1 MIPTMSNERL
11 NECLALVK
19 TALEDMKAKNITV
32 LNVEDL
38 TDVMERI
45 VIADGTSK
53 RHVRAM
59 ADSLGADAKQA
70 GFMPLGREGGNDS
83 DWTLIDLGAVVVH
96 MMMPA
101 AREFY
106 DLEGLWSSPEQLAEL
121 VAVPREKK
129 TAGRRNKNK

>member
-1 MIPTMSNERL
+1 MITTMTNERL
-11 NECLALVK
+11 EECLALVK
-19 TALEDMKAKNITV
+19 TALDDMKAKNITV
-32 LNVEDL
+32 MNVEDL

-59 ADSLGADAKQA
+59 ADSLGAEAKLA

-96 MMMPA
+96 MMIPS

>member
-1 MIPTMSNERL
+1 MTNTMTDERL
-11 NECLALVK
+11 EECLALVK
-19 TALEDMKAKNITV
+19 TTLEDMKAKNITV
-32 LNVEDL
+32 LDVQDL
-38 TDVMERI
+38 TDVMERM

-59 ADSLGADAKQA
+59 ADSLGAEAKQS

-106 DLEGLWSSPEQLAEL
+106 DLEGLWSSPESLAEL
-121 VAVPREKK
+121 VATPREKK
-129 TAGRRNKNK
+129 AGRRN

>member
-1 MIPTMSNERL
+1 MSNTMTNERL
-11 NECLALVK
+11 EECLTLV
-19 TALEDMKAKNITV
+19 TSTLDGMKAKNITV
-32 LNVEDL
+32 LDVEDL
-38 TDVMERI
+38 TDVMEHM
-45 VIADGTSK
+45 VIAEGTSK

-70 GFMPLGREGGNDS
+70 GFMPLGREGGTDS

-96 MMMPA
+96 MMTPA

-121 VAVPREKK
+121 VATPREKK

>member
-1 MIPTMSNERL
+1 MTNTMTDDRL
-11 NECLALVK
+11 KECLAVVESTLD
-19 TALEDMKAKNITV
+19 DMKAKNITV
-32 LNVEDL
+32 MNVESL

-45 VIADGTSK
+45 VIANGTSK

-59 ADSLGADAKQA
+59 ADSVGAEVKQA

-96 MMMPA
+96 MMTPQ

-106 DLEGLWSSPEQLAEL
+106 DLEGLWSSPESLAEL
-121 VAVPREKK
+121 VATPREKK
-129 TAGRRNKNK
+129 AGRRN

>member
-1 MIPTMSNERL
+1 MSNTMTNARL
-11 NECLALVK
+11 EECLTLV
-19 TALEDMKAKNITV
+19 TSTLDGMKAKNITV
-32 LNVEDL
+32 LDVEDL
-38 TDVMERI
+38 TDVMEHM
-45 VIADGTSK
+45 VIAEGTSK

-70 GFMPLGREGGNDS
+70 GFMPLGREGGTDS

-96 MMMPA
+96 MMTPA

-106 DLEGLWSSPEQLAEL
+106 DLEGLWSSPDQFAEL
-121 VAVPREKK
+121 VATPREKK

>member
-1 MIPTMSNERL
+1 MIETMTNDRL
-11 NECLALVK
+11 EQCLALVN
-19 TALEDMKAKNITV
+19 TALLDIKAKNITV

-59 ADSLGADAKQA
+59 ADSLGAEAKLA
-70 GFMPLGREGGNDS
+70 GFMPLGREGGSDS

-96 MMMPA
+96 MMTPA

>member
-1 MIPTMSNERL
+1 MTNTMTNERL
-11 NECLALVK
+11 EKCLATVQS
-19 TALEDMKAKNITV
+19 ALEDMKAKNITV

-59 ADSLGADAKQA
+59 ADSLGAEAKQA

-96 MMMPA
+96 MMTPA

-106 DLEGLWSSPEQLAEL
+106 DLEGLWSSSESLAEL

-129 TAGRRNKNK
+129 AGRRN

>member
-1 MIPTMSNERL
+1 MSNTMTTERL
-11 NECLALVK
+11 ETCLTLV
-19 TALEDMKAKNITV
+19 TSALEDMKAKNITV

-59 ADSLGADAKQA
+59 ADSLGAEAKQG

-96 MMMPA
+96 MMTPA

-106 DLEGLWSSPEQLAEL
+106 DLEGLWSSAENLAEL

-129 TAGRRNKNK
+129 AGRRN

>member
-1 MIPTMSNERL
+1 MSNTMTDERL
-11 NECLALVK
+11 EQCLALVK
-19 TALEDMKAKNITV
+19 TSLEDLKAKNITV

-38 TDVMERI
+38 TDVMERM

-106 DLEGLWSSPEQLAEL
+106 DLEGLWSSPESLAEL

-129 TAGRRNKNK
+129 AGRRN

>member
-1 MIPTMSNERL
+1 MTPTMTNERL
-11 NECLALVK
+11 EQCLALVK

-32 LNVEDL
+32 LNVEEL

-59 ADSLGADAKQA
+59 ADSLGADAKKA
-70 GFMPLGREGGNDS
+70 GFMPLGRGGGNDS

>member
-1 MIPTMSNERL
+1 MTNTMTDDRL
-11 NECLALVK
+11 KECLAVVESTLD
-19 TALEDMKAKNITV
+19 DMKAKNITV
-32 LNVEDL
+32 MNVESL

-45 VIADGTSK
+45 VIANGTSK

-59 ADSLGADAKQA
+59 ADSVGAEVKQA

-96 MMMPA
+96 MMTPH

-106 DLEGLWSSPEQLAEL
+106 DLEGLWSSPESLAEL
-121 VAVPREKK
+121 VATPREKK
-129 TAGRRNKNK
+129 AGRRN

>member
-1 MIPTMSNERL
+1 MSNTMTTERL
-11 NECLALVK
+11 ETCLTLV
-19 TALEDMKAKNITV
+19 TSALEDMKAKNITV

-59 ADSLGADAKQA
+59 ADSLGAEAKQG

-96 MMMPA
+96 MMTPA

-106 DLEGLWSSPEQLAEL
+106 DLEGLWSSAENLAEL
-121 VAVPREKK
+121 VAIPREKK
-129 TAGRRNKNK
+129 AGRRN

>member
-1 MIPTMSNERL
+1 MTNERL
-11 NECLALVK
+11 EECLTLVK
-19 TALEDMKAKNITV
+19 EALDDMKAKNITV

-59 ADSLGADAKQA
+59 ADSVGAEAKLG
-70 GFMPLGREGGNDS
+70 GFIPLGREGGNDS

-96 MMMPA
+96 MMTPA

-106 DLEGLWSSPEQLAEL
+106 DLEGLWSSAENLAEL

-129 TAGRRNKNK
+129 ANRRN

>member
-1 MIPTMSNERL
+1 MIKTMTNERL
-11 NECLALVK
+11 EACLALIQ
-19 TALEDMKAKNITV
+19 TSLEDLKAKNITV

-59 ADSLGADAKQA
+59 ADSVGAEAKQA

-96 MMMPA
+96 MMTPQ

-106 DLEGLWSSPEQLAEL
+106 DLEGLWSSSESLAEL
-121 VAVPREKK
+121 VATPREKK
-129 TAGRRNKNK
+129 TAGRRNK

>member
-1 MIPTMSNERL
+1 MSNTMTNERL
-11 NECLALVK
+11 EECLTLVK
-19 TALEDMKAKNITV
+19 TTLDDLKAKNITV
-32 LNVEDL
+32 LDVEDL
-38 TDVMERI
+38 TDVMERM

-59 ADSLGADAKQA
+59 ADSLGAEAKKS
-70 GFMPLGREGGNDS
+70 GFMPLGREGGSDS

-106 DLEGLWSSPEQLAEL
+106 DLEGLWSSPESLAEL
-121 VAVPREKK
+121 VAIPREKK
-129 TAGRRNKNK
+129 AGRRS

>member
-1 MIPTMSNERL
+1 MIQTMNEKRL
-11 NECLALVK
+11 AECLELV
-19 TALEDMKAKNITV
+19 TETLDDMKAKNITV

-53 RHVRAM
+53 RHVRAL
-59 ADSLGADAKQA
+59 ADSLGAEMKKA
-70 GFMPLGREGGNDS
+70 GFMPLGREGGHDS

-96 MMMPA
+96 MMTPQ

-106 DLEGLWSSPEQLAEL
+106 DLEGLWSSPESLAEL
-121 VAVPREKK
+121 VATPREPKK
-129 TAGRRNKNK
+129 AGRRN